1 MYEDAEVQAV
11 EALRRLHQREE
22 DERFYGNDRPPPA
35 RQVSL
40 SPVLHTV
47 LECCNYCC
55 RAHMLHAGGAG
66 NSGFL
71 FTFTF
76 FLLFRHGYLFSA
88 RLEDEARYFCG
99 MQSCAAFMFRQRFHA
114 SGKASPVWLS
124 LSLSGP

>member
-11 EALRRLHQREE
+11 EALKRLHQREE

-40 SPVLHTV
+40 PSILHTV
-47 LECCNYCC
+47 LECCYCSP
-55 RAHMLHAGGAG
+55 AHMLHAGGAG
-66 NSGFL
+66 NSGSL

-76 FLLFRHGYLFSA
+76 FMLFRHGHLFSA

-99 MQSCAAFMFRQRFHA
+99 MQSCAASMFRQRFYA
-114 SGKASPVWLS
+114 CGKASPVWLS